1 MSKYYL
7 DQEQYASLARQAAA
21 EGCVLLK
28 NDNSTLPLKEGDRVA
43 VFGRIAH
50 TYYKSGLGSGGLVNT
65 RYVVGLLDALR
76 EEKAVTLDE
85 QLLSVYEEWI
95 AEHPYDEGAGWG
107 RVPWCQEEM
116 PLEASVVQAAAD
128 RCDVALVVVGRTA
141 GEDQDNKKEPGS
153 WYLTELER
161 DMTAQVC
168 ARFDRVAVVLN
179 VGNIIDMEWV
189 EALKVPAVLYAWQGG
204 QEGGHGAADV
214 LTGRVN
220 PCGKLADT
228 IACRIEDYPSD
239 SNFGDEL
246 CNFYQEDIYVG
257 YRYFETFG
265 KDKVLYPF
273 GYGLSYTSFSV
284 AAGLTLGADGCRI
297 RAEVSN
303 TGSLAGKEVVQVYV
317 EAPQGALGK
326 PARVLAGF
334 AKTGELPPGAGE
346 VLYLDIPKSSF
357 ASYDDSGITG
367 HKSAWVLEAGE
378 YKFYVGS
385 DVRGAALIGSY
396 EEEELQVLEQLEEA
410 CAPVR
415 QFQRIRPASGQEAA
429 GVVSGGSGQEAAGG
443 ASGVDNQA
451 LDANRDYAIA
461 YEEAALRTVN
471 PYERLAQRREEDLPV
486 TGSLGYCL
494 GDVYDGK
501 ASLDEFVG
509 QLTDQELICLFRG
522 EGMCSPK
529 VTAGCGGAF
538 GGLTESLRG
547 YGIPAGCCTD
557 GPSGLRMDCG
567 TKAFSMPNGAALACS
582 FNLELVKALYH
593 MTGLEMRKNRIDL
606 LLGPGMN
613 IHRHPLN
620 GRNFEYFSEDP
631 LLTGKLAVAQLLG
644 AEDTGTTLTIKH
656 FAANNQEA
664 RRQQV
669 DAVVSERALREIY
682 LRGFELAVKE
692 GHARAVMTTYAPLNG
707 IWTAGNY
714 DLVTTVLRGQ
724 WGFEGFVMTDWWAK
738 GNLEGEDG
746 TLSNRAPM
754 VAAQNDLNMV
764 NTDAADM
771 EQDNVQKALEQ
782 GRITRGELQRNAKNI
797 LGFLLKS
804 PAMLHEL
811 GRISQEEL
819 QEMQEREEDDL
830 SPENLKYYRPNEEG
844 EIVVDGSSFATSQGN
859 AEVFGIVVE
868 KFGIY
873 EIELNMRSDLT
884 ELAQL
889 PVSVFYDNALK
900 ASISIQGTNG
910 AWVTETRELGEIFGN
925 IHFVKLYFGANGLTV
940 GRAVIRL
947 KEEIEVPY

>member
-28 NDNSTLPLKEGDRVA
+28 NENRTLPLRKGDRVA

-65 RYVVGLLDALR
+65 RYVVGILDALK
-76 EEKAVTLDE
+76 EETEITLDE
-85 QLLSVYEEWI
+85 GLLSAYEEWI
-95 AEHPYDEGAGWG
+95 AGHPYEEGEGWG

-116 PLEASVVQAAAD
+116 PLAEAVVQAAAD
-128 RCDVALVVVGRTA
+128 SCDVALVVVGRTA

-153 WYLTELER
+153 WYLTELEQE
-161 DMTAQVC
+161 MITKVC
-168 ARFDRVAVVLN
+168 ARFSRVAVLLN
-179 VGNIIDMEWV
+179 VGNIIDMKWV
-189 EALKVPAVLYAWQGG
+189 EELKVPAVLYAWQGG

-214 LTGRVN
+214 LMGRVN

-239 SNFGDEL
+239 PNFGDDIR
-246 CNFYQEDIYVG
+246 NFYQEDIYVG

-273 GYGLSYTSFSV
+273 GYGLSYTSFSRK
-284 AAGLTLGADGCRI
+284 AELSELGADGCRI
-297 RAEVSN
+297 RAEVAN
-303 TGSLAGKEVVQVYV
+303 RGGYAGKEVVQVYV

-334 AKTGELPPGAGE
+334 AKTGELAPGVGE
-346 VLYLDIPKSSF
+346 VLYLDIPKRAF
-357 ASYDDSGITG
+357 ASYDDSGVTG
-367 HKSAWVLEAGE
+367 HRSAWVLEAGE

-385 DVRGAALIGSY
+385 DVRSASLIGSY
-396 EEEELQVLEQLEEA
+396 QEKELQVLEQLEEA

-415 QFQRIRPASGQEAA
+415 QFRRMGPICSQE
-429 GVVSGGSGQEAAGG
+429 SQAGG
-443 ASGVDNQA
+443 TEG
-451 LDANRDYAIA
+451 DYAIA
-461 YEEAALRTVN
+461 YEDVPLRTVN
-471 PYERLAQRREEDLPV
+471 PYERLAQRQEGAIPV
-486 TGSLGYCL
+486 TGSQGYSL

-501 ASLDEFVG
+501 VSLDGFIG

-582 FNLELVKALYH
+582 FNLELVGALYH
-593 MTGLEMRKNRIDL
+593 MAGLEMRKNRIDL

-644 AEDTGTTLTIKH
+644 TEDTGTTLTIKH
-656 FAANNQEA
+656 FATNNQEA
-664 RRQQV
+664 KRQQV

-714 DLVTTVLRGQ
+714 DLVTTVLRKQ
-724 WGFEGFVMTDWWAK
+724 WGFAGIVMTDWWAK
-738 GNLEGEDG
+738 GNQEGEDG
-746 TLSNRAPM
+746 ELSNRAPM

-764 NTDAADM
+764 NTDASDM
-771 EQDNVQKALEQ
+771 EQDNVQKALEE
-782 GRITRGELQRNAKNI
+782 GRITRGELQRNARNI

-811 GRISQEEL
+811 GRISEEEL
-819 QEMQEREEDDL
+819 KEMQERDADDF
-830 SPENLKYYRPNEEG
+830 SPENLRYYRTNQEG
-844 EIVVDGSSFATSQGN
+844 EIVVDGSSFDTSQGN
-859 AEVFGIVVE
+859 SEVFGIVVE

-873 EIELNMRSDLT
+873 EIELKMKSGLS

-900 ASISIQGTNG
+900 AAVTIQGTGG
-910 AWVTETRELGEIFGN
+910 AWVTQTRELGTVFGN
-925 IHFVKLYFGANGLTV
+925 IHFMKLYFGANGLTV
-940 GRAVIRL
+940 GQIVFRL
-947 KEEIEVPY
+947 KEEIKTPF